1 VLHTVPV
8 DCLSPF
14 LSLATPYLPVL
25 LSLHGIMCRSGNADS
40 AAAQAL
46 KSQLV
51 SNLGSQ
57 NVTLYAV
64 EGLREVTASIM
75 AGLAFVSTHNLAA
88 PLAGSIT
95 VQVGPASTQLIHE
108 NMQVFQHI
116 LSMYSRTHAGCMP
129 VLCRQLDTRGLTVR
143 NIAVAWN
150 ERAR

>member
-1 VLHTVPV
+1 M
-8 DCLSPF
+8 CL
-14 LSLATPYLPVL
+14 
-25 LSLHGIMCRSGNADS
+25 CRSGNADS

-51 SNLGSQ
+51 SNLGTQ

-95 VQVGPASTQLIHE
+95 VQV
-108 NMQVFQHI
+108 
-116 LSMYSRTHAGCMP
+116 
-129 VLCRQLDTRGLTVR
+129 
-143 NIAVAWN
+143 
-150 ERAR
+150 